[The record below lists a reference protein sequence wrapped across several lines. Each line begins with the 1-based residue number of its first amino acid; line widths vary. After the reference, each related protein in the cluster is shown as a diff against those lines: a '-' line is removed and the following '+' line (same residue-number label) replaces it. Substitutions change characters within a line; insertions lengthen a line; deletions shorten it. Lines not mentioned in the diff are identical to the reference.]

1 MKKRKSSQIIFT
13 HITLGL
19 QLAITIFLFVYGGHY
34 LDNKYQ
40 KSPLFLAL
48 GTVIGMVI
56 GFYHMMKELQR
67 DERETN
73 NNNDDDDNDDDEKKK
88 VRWM

>member
-1 MKKRKSSQIIFT
+1 MKKKRPSQVIFT

-19 QLAITIFLFVYGGHY
+19 QLAITIFIFVYAGHY

-40 KSPLFLAL
+40 KSPLFLAI
-48 GTVIGMVI
+48 GTVIGMGI

-67 DERETN
+67 DEKS
-73 NNNDDDDNDDDEKKK
+73 DDDDDDDEKKR

>member
-1 MKKRKSSQIIFT
+1 MKKRNSSQEIFT

-34 LDNKYQ
+34 LDNKYD

-67 DERETN
+67 DDKK
-73 NNNDDDDNDDDEKKK
+73 NNDDDDDDKKK